1 MKGKILFLTCM
12 LGIYWTSAAQITL
25 EDCYLKA
32 RENYPLIRQNEWIKK
47 TEAYNLSNASKG
59 YLPQFQLS
67 AKASYQSDV
76 TKIPIHMEGIKEI
89 DKDQYGLTLDMN
101 QTIWDGGEI
110 RSVRDEIRAA
120 SEVDK
125 QNWEVNMY
133 AIRERINQLYFG
145 ILLLDMQ
152 IQQNDIYQEDLRTNY
167 ARVESYLQNGVA
179 HKADLDV
186 VQVECL
192 KARQARIQ
200 LTHTR
205 AAYLAMLSSFIGEN
219 LPEETVLEKPVVHS
233 PADTGIQR
241 PELSLFEA
249 RINHFAAQ
257 QDRIQ
262 AGLMPKIGLFATG
275 GYGRPSLNMLDNDL
289 QAYFLAGVRL
299 SWNIGNFYTQKNNKR
314 LIATSIHS
322 IQTQKETFL
331 FNTRLEITQQ
341 EKEIDSYK
349 EQLAYDDEI
358 IDLRRSVQQA
368 SETKIANGTLSG
380 SDLVRDI
387 HATHLAGKDKNL
399 HEIEM
404 LLALY
409 KLKFIT
415 NH

>member
-1 MKGKILFLTCM
+1 MKRKPLFLTSM
-12 LGIYWTSAAQITL
+12 LCICWIGAAQINL

-32 RENYPLIRQNEWIKK
+32 RENYPLIRQYELIKR
-47 TEAYNLSNASKG
+47 TEAYNLSNANKG
-59 YLPQFQLS
+59 YLPQFQFS

-76 TKIPIHMEGIKEI
+76 TKIPIHIEGIKEM

-110 RSVRDEIRAA
+110 QSGKNEIRAA

-133 AIRERINQLYFG
+133 AIRDRINQLYFG
-145 ILLLDMQ
+145 ILLLDTQ
-152 IQQNDIYQEDLRTNY
+152 IQQNDIYQKDLRTNY
-167 ARVESYLQNGVA
+167 TRVESYIDNGVA

-186 VQVECL
+186 VQVEWL
-192 KARQARIQ
+192 KAKQTRIQ

-205 AAYLAMLSSFIGEN
+205 TAYLAMLSSFIGEN
-219 LPEETVLEKPVVHS
+219 LPEETVLEKPSVRY
-233 PADTGIQR
+233 PADTDIQR
-241 PELSLFEA
+241 PELALFDA
-249 RINHFAAQ
+249 RMNHFSAQ
-257 QDRIQ
+257 QERIQ
-262 AGLMPKIGLFATG
+262 AGLMPKIGLFATA

-289 QAYFLAGVRL
+289 QTYFLAGVRL
-299 SWNIGNFYTQKNNKR
+299 SWNIGNFYTQKNSKR
-314 LIATSIHS
+314 LITTSINS
-322 IQTQKETFL
+322 LLTEKETFL
-331 FNTRLEITQQ
+331 FNTRMEITQQ
-341 EKEIDSYK
+341 EKEIEAYR
-349 EQLAYDDEI
+349 EQLEYDDEI
-358 IDLRRSVQQA
+358 IHLRRSVQQA

-387 HATHLAGKDKNL
+387 HATHLAVKDKNL